1 MNFRDFI
8 LQQSQEE
15 LEQYAKDAGTTVGY
29 IKTHLL
35 YGYKE
40 PRKNLRKAL
49 SIASKGNVSEA
60 EVHQHFGLYP
70 LSVDNNLKGNKSA
83 SNKHVQRTSP

>member
-8 LQQSQEE
+8 SQQSPEE
-15 LEQYAKDAGTTVGY
+15 LEKYAKDAGTTVGY
-29 IKTHLL
+29 IKTHLF

-49 SIASKGNVSEA
+49 SIASKGEVSEA

-70 LSVDNNLKGNKSA
+70 ALVDNNQNGNKSA
-83 SNKHVQRTSP
+83 I

>member
-8 LQQSQEE
+8 LNQSPVD
-15 LEQYAKDAGTTVGY
+15 LENYAKHAGTTVGY

-40 PRKNLRKAL
+40 PRKKLRKAL
-49 SIASKGNVSEA
+49 SIASNGKVSET
-60 EVHQHFGLYP
+60 EVLKHFGLFP
-70 LSVDNNLKGNKSA
+70 TKSKNNLNGNLS
-83 SNKHVQRTSP
+83 

>member
-8 LQQSQEE
+8 LNKSPED
-15 LEQYAKDAGTTVGY
+15 LEKYAKDAGTTVGY

-40 PRKNLRKAL
+40 PRKKLRNAL
-49 SIASKGNVSEA
+49 VVASNGQISEID
-60 EVHQHFGLYP
+60 VLQHFGLYP
-70 LSVDNNLKGNKSA
+70 VQQNNNPNGNKA
-83 SNKHVQRTSP
+83 AIQ

>member
-1 MNFRDFI
+1 MKFRDFI
-8 LQQSQEE
+8 LKQTPEDLSK
-15 LEQYAKDAGTTVGY
+15 YAKDAGTTVGY

-49 SIASKGNVSEA
+49 STASKGQVSEA
-60 EVHQHFGLYP
+60 EIHQHFGLYP
-70 LSVDNNLKGNKSA
+70 ASVANNLNGNDA
-83 SNKHVQRTSP
+83 AIE